1 MKQNRKPSSEILR
14 RLSNNMVRLRQ
25 ARGYTQAAL
34 GLRCGMSKGHISKIE
49 QERMNVSV
57 ATIEALCAGMACSVE
72 DLFMKVEPDFS
83 IGTRASDP
91 DCDASLE

>member
-14 RLSNNMVRLRQ
+14 RLSSNMARLRN

-57 ATIEALCAGMACSVE
+57 ATIETLCAGLTCSVE
-72 DLFMKVEPDFS
+72 DLFMKVEAVFS
-83 IGTRASDP
+83 ARRRAPDP
-91 DCDASLE
+91 DGDESLE